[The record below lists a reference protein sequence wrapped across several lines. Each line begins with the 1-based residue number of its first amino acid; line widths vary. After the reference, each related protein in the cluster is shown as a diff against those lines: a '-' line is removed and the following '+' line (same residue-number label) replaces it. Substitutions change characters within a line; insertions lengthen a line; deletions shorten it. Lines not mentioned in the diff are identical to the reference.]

1 MLRFQLTKRKKK
13 KKKGR
18 LWRFGSSCGMIPVL
32 DSTRVGKTGC
42 MATKLVQWGSDEVRT
57 REVKMGGEGQKFTT

>member
-1 MLRFQLTKRKKK
+1 
-13 KKKGR
+13 
-18 LWRFGSSCGMIPVL
+18 MIPVL